1 MCGILGVN
9 FNTDSSFEK
18 ALKTIEHRGK
28 DNIST
33 LKIDNNT
40 FGHTRLA
47 IIDLDDEANQ
57 PMEFD
62 NIAITFNGEIYNFQE
77 LIKSENLDCITLSD
91 TEVIIRLYQKY
102 DTYFLHLLNGM
113 FSFCIYDKQSSRFF
127 CARDRFGKKPF
138 YYFYKDS
145 KFIFASE
152 IKAILHL
159 LDKKP
164 KFNKNV
170 LSEYLQFWATIG
182 DETFYGNIYKLQAGQ
197 FLILENEE
205 LKIENYYD
213 LAKEKSSYTYATHT
227 QLLKEIE
234 NDLEKA
240 IKYRLVGDEEIAS
253 MLSGGL
259 DSSLISAIYSKLSHK
274 KIHTF
279 SIGYDEHT
287 HYSEL
292 RYAKIVAQHIDSNHH
307 EIKINKDIF
316 IKYFEEILLQL
327 DEPLAD
333 SAMIPTYILAKEIS
347 DSGLKVALSGEGSD
361 EIFLGYDKYFDR
373 AKENDKTTIMINQ
386 AFYDDELKSLLT
398 YDYKRIKFQDL
409 KKDNLS
415 QMQQFT
421 YNDFN
426 TWIAEVLMS
435 KIDRTSMA
443 NTLELRA
450 PFLDFNLV
458 ANIFN
463 IDDKTKI
470 GDTNKSLLKDIA
482 LKYLP
487 NSIVHRQ
494 KKGFSSPFI
503 EWLYEAYDDK
513 ILNTILKVNTQTN
526 FFNEDRLIDIFN
538 MAKEGKVKQQLW
550 SIYIFSRWFERE
562 YL

>member
-240 IKYRLVGDEEIAS
+240 IKYRLVGDEEI
-253 MLSGGL
+253 
-259 DSSLISAIYSKLSHK
+259 
-274 KIHTF
+274 
-279 SIGYDEHT
+279 
-287 HYSEL
+287 
-292 RYAKIVAQHIDSNHH
+292 
-307 EIKINKDIF
+307 F